1 MLFTI
6 ALTLLAAWLLGVLGL
21 YNVGNVVH
29 VLLLTGLL
37 LLMLALLRARDAAAR
52 NTVGPPDKR

>member
-37 LLMLALLRARDAAAR
+37 LLMLAALRARDAAAR
-52 NTVGPPDKR
+52 NTGGPSDKR

>member
-6 ALTLLAAWLLGVLGL
+6 ALTLLAAWLLGVLGV
-21 YNVGNVVH
+21 YDVGDIVH
-29 VLLLTGLL
+29 VLLLAGLL

-52 NTVGPPDKR
+52 NTAGPSDKR

>member
-6 ALTLLAAWLLGVLGL
+6 ALTLLAAWLLGVLGV
-21 YNVGNVVH
+21 YNVGDLVH

-52 NTVGPPDKR
+52 SSAGSSNRR

>member
-6 ALTLLAAWLLGVLGL
+6 ALTLLAAWLLGVLGV
-21 YNVGNVVH
+21 YHVGDVVH